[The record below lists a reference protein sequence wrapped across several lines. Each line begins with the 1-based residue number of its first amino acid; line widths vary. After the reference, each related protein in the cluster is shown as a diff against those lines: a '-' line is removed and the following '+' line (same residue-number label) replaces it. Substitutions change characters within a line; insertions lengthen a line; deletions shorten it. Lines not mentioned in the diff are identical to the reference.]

1 MNKLYFLI
9 LVLVVFGSCKKEPV
23 DYTQID
29 EDIITQYI
37 IDNNLTAIATG
48 TGLHYVVDTP
58 GTGAQP
64 NSQSTVT
71 VAYKGYLT
79 NGSVFDESAS
89 TGISFSLT
97 GVIQGWQEGIPFFKE
112 GGTGVLLIPS
122 ALGYGSQATSGIP
135 ANSVLIF
142 DVGLIEV
149 L

>member
-1 MNKLYFLI
+1 M
-9 LVLVVFGSCKKEPV
+9 
-23 DYTQID
+23 
-29 EDIITQYI
+29 I